1 MERTERGRNRRKG
14 VWGGGEKGERERE
27 IRATLLDSEELLY
40 CGVM

>member
-14 VWGGGEKGERERE
+14 VWGGEKGERERE